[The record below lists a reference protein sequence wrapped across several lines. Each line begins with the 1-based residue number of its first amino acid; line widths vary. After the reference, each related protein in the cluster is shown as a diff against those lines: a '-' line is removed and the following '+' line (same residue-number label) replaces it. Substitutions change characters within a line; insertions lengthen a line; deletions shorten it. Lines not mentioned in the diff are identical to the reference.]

1 MLHEKIGTQL
11 VPPEPHFRWR
21 GGEITRLEGF
31 TDAVFAFAV
40 TLLVVSLEVPHTFA
54 ELVAAMK
61 GFVAF
66 ALCFTILIQTWYYHY
81 KFSRR
86 YGLQTPYAISLTAV
100 LIFVVLFYV
109 YPLKFMFTLAVG
121 GLSGGTTVPREQL
134 DRMVHTNREI
144 TILWLIYCAGAIAV
158 YVLLALLY
166 RYAYKKRDELE
177 LNAYEA
183 LCTRNAII
191 NFAGFAGIGVVV
203 AIAAV
208 TLPSQYAGYAG
219 ILFSLNGV
227 WGWLAGVTQGKQ
239 ERLVLERMKSGSSAQ
254 AGR

>member
-1 MLHEKIGTQL
+1 MFHEKIGTQL
-11 VPPEPHFRWR
+11 VPPEKDFRWR

-66 ALCFTILIQTWYYHY
+66 ALCFIILIQTWYFHY

-86 YGLQTPYAISLTAV
+86 YGLQTVYTIVLNAA

-121 GLSGGTTVPREQL
+121 GLSGGATVPREQL
-134 DRMVHTNREI
+134 NKMVQTEHQI
-144 TILWLIYCAGAIAV
+144 TIMWLIYCAGAIAV
-158 YVLLALLY
+158 YLLFALLY
-166 RYAYKKRDELE
+166 QYAYSKRHELE

-191 NFAGFAGIGVVV
+191 NFAGFAAVGVIV

-208 TLPSQYAGYAG
+208 TLPTPYAGYAG
-219 ILFSLNGV
+219 LLFSLNAV
-227 WGWLAGVTQGKQ
+227 WGWLGGTMQGRQ
-239 ERLVLERMKSGSSAQ
+239 ERLVLERMKSSSSAQ
-254 AGR
+254 AGH